1 MSSVPSFANA
11 TSNSNPS
18 SNRKRVLIVVTNEA
32 FIPSNREHQN
42 IQQAEQPNFNFLES
56 PAMEPN
62 VSNKNYTGV
71 NVYEIAQIWQVIRH
85 QMNIPVDFASPRGG
99 PTAADPMSVEKMRKD
114 EKLRQRVSDDREL
127 IEFMGHT
134 YPLDWIKPEDY
145 SCVIIPGCHG
155 TMFDLPESRQLEKLI
170 MQVYE
175 KRGYICTIGHGA
187 AALINVK
194 KPNSNEFLVK
204 NRKITCFSNR
214 EEKEMNMERI
224 LPYLIEDRL
233 KERGARVE
241 VADPNKA
248 KVIIDERIITAQ
260 NSQSVQD
267 FIKEITK
274 NIKETT
280 SIN

>member
-1 MSSVPSFANA
+1 M
-11 TSNSNPS
+11 
-18 SNRKRVLIVVTNEA
+18 
-32 FIPSNREHQN
+32 Q
-42 IQQAEQPNFNFLES
+42 
-56 PAMEPN
+56 PN

-71 NVYEIAQIWQVIRH
+71 NIYELAQIWQVLRH

-99 PTAADPMSVEKMRKD
+99 PTAADPLSVERMRKD
-114 EKLRQRVSDDREL
+114 EKLRQRVSEDREL
-127 IEFMGHT
+127 IECMGHT
-134 YPLDWIKPEDY
+134 YPLEWIKPEDY

-155 TMFDLPESRQLEKLI
+155 TMFDLPESRQLEKII

-175 KRGYICTIGHGA
+175 QRGYICTIGHGA

-194 KPNSNEFLVK
+194 KPNSNEFLIK

-233 KERGARVE
+233 KERGAKVE
-241 VADPNKA
+241 VVEPNKI
-248 KVIIDERIITAQ
+248 KVIVDERIITAQ
-260 NSQSVQD
+260 NPQSVQD

-274 NIKETT
+274 NIKEATA
-280 SIN
+280 IN